1 LCNCGTGKNCTLTHS
16 ANISSKPPL
25 AAKTLRLNPHQIRQ
39 RSDCHVQQLVA
50 AYGASPILGGMR
62 ILPIL
67 FCLLLLGCGRTLVPE
82 ETAFLADLQG
92 PTFETSR
99 IRLIETSLI
108 GLNTRE
114 FAVRPQTT
122 CRERILPPPEGPTVQ
137 ARTAGLVLFHTVYV
151 RPNWY
156 VENYLE
162 GAPEQLPLMRAM
174 FLAHE
179 MTHVWQWQN
188 RDLTGYHPLRVA
200 AEHTPGADPYL
211 FQNDPDRAF
220 LDYGFE
226 QQASLVEEFVC
237 CNAVAPEGART
248 HRLAALLRQV
258 MPLGAYD
265 RHDAQSRVL
274 LPWGDADLRGICD

>member
-114 FAVRPQTT
+114 FAVRP
-122 CRERILPPPEGPTVQ
+122 
-137 ARTAGLVLFHTVYV
+137 
-151 RPNWY
+151 NWY

-265 RHDAQSRVL
+265 RHGAQSRVL